1 MTPSLSHSHGWH
13 TIGGDPTLAAREGRE
28 CVSHTPHEFRPMVFL
43 RRHPVMG
50 PIGMMLSVVSL
61 CGIVFA
67 TSAHA
72 IDWSPLIPDGD
83 GIVAGANGR
92 DDSTWIAT
100 LLVVLGAVVGLAI
113 FGGVCLFLRLTL
125 TTFKEGWRRR
135 ERRIK
140 PGSTQPAQHSQRS
153 VSGSGRTI
161 KSSGLK
167 IASRSTAAQRRW
179 SRAWASCRSGCRPLS
194 CGRCGRGMREW
205 NRQRSASLRGL
216 PEFRRHQVKLMC
228 DVLKPMCL
236 QVLSV

>member
-61 CGIVFA
+61 CGIVFS

-113 FGGVCLFLRLTL
+113 FGGVCLFVRLTL
-125 TTFKEGWRRR
+125 TTFKEALAAER
-135 ERRIK
+135 EADQARFD
-140 PGSTQPAQHSQRS
+140 
-153 VSGSGRTI
+153 
-161 KSSGLK
+161 
-167 IASRSTAAQRRW
+167 TACTTFATE
-179 SRAWASCRSGCRPLS
+179 C
-194 CGRCGRGMREW
+194 E
-205 NRQRSASLRGL
+205 RQRADHKEQRAEDRVAFDSRTTQMVTSLGEL
-216 PEFRRHQVKLMC
+216 PER
-228 DVLKPMCL
+228 
-236 QVLSV
+236 LSSAVMRAMRQGNA